1 MRKRMEFSIIGIF
14 RYWCGKVIKSR
25 KRSQIQPTAIDSD
38 FTSSANDKDSN
49 TIKRLLSLRDEA
61 EEEDMK
67 VLKRDDFP
75 IIGDRDILVQAAI
88 GNIDVN
94 EIDRERMEMLEKG
107 TMVLRGNF
115 NPEESQKMGLIRG
128 TNSPMI
134 DNEGGNTLRNRDP

>member
-1 MRKRMEFSIIGIF
+1 M
-14 RYWCGKVIKSR
+14 IKSR

-75 IIGDRDILVQAAI
+75 IGDRDILVQAAI

-107 TMVLRGNF
+107 TMVLRGDF
-115 NPEESQKMGLIRG
+115 NPEESQKMALMRG